1 MEYPLMGLFE
11 AAGHS
16 PNRVALATRK
26 TCQNDEILDSF
37 ATPIRPFRAVDK
49 APTQPYL
56 CETGQWR
63 WRLFS
68 CAFGR

>member
-1 MEYPLMGLFE
+1 MGLFE

-56 CETGQWR
+56 CETGNGDGAVWLR
-63 WRLFS
+63 FWPLNL
-68 CAFGR
+68 G

>member
-1 MEYPLMGLFE
+1 M
-11 AAGHS
+11 
-16 PNRVALATRK
+16 ALATRK
-26 TCQNDEILDSF
+26 TCQNDEFLDSF
-37 ATPIRPFRAVDK
+37 VPAIRPFRAVDK

-63 WRLFS
+63 WRLFG